1 MLEPL
6 DLGFTTLRNRVVMG
20 SMHTGLEEGHHMSKM
35 AGTPPR
41 TSVST
46 EELQL
51 PRGLKSC
58 ATAFFGERAK
68 GGVGLIVT
76 GGIAPN
82 SAGRVAPL
90 AAKLTTTSEMRAHK
104 IVPEA
109 VHAHGGKIAMQ
120 AQHPDPHRCPALAW
134 PPDAIVLI
142 PSGATV
148 VHLLHT
154 PRFAIGVRCRY
165 CTVGG
170 TGTIRGA
177 SRRPQSR

>member
-1 MLEPL
+1 MAVRFPRMLEPL

-120 AQHPDPHRCPALAW
+120 AQHPDPI
-134 PPDAIVLI
+134 DAPHSHGHPT
-142 PSGATV
+142 PS
-148 VHLLHT
+148 
-154 PRFAIGVRCRY
+154 
-165 CTVGG
+165 
-170 TGTIRGA
+170 
-177 SRRPQSR
+177 S